1 MSTLEI
7 LNIIAMVLAL
17 TVAIIGHEIM
27 HGLVA
32 YKLGDPTAKLA
43 GRLSINPIV
52 HIDPIGTIL
61 VPALLYISNAGFI
74 FGWAKPVPVNMQ
86 IVLRNA
92 GELGAIAVSLAGV
105 TYNFILAILSALL
118 IGWMGEPHSLVGTFI
133 FLFLAQSV
141 LINVVLGVFNLWPIP
156 PLDGA
161 NAVMYLARWLGLRPV
176 VRLYEYLFPYGMIIL
191 IVILATPLSSFFFI
205 PVYFIL
211 ILLSWLSGVDFI
223 TLINQLERI

>member
-118 IGWMGEPHSLVGTFI
+118 IGWIGEPHSLAGTFI

-191 IVILATPLSSFFFI
+191 IIILATPLSSFFFI